1 MTHWKIAEKVI
12 FQCGVTMKKDI
23 VLDITIPNQTRYL
36 GLVGKIGENMARE
49 FDESDCDRETLA
61 NQLNVV
67 LTESIVN
74 AIKHANSTDP
84 NKEVHVR
91 INIHDRE
98 LSIRVYDTG
107 CGFDINTIQNPCFE
121 TDSLNE
127 KGRGIFI
134 IRSMMDSV
142 EYRRTNGGNVLEMKK
157 TLGQS

>member
-1 MTHWKIAEKVI
+1 
-12 FQCGVTMKKDI
+12 MKKNI

-36 GLVGKIGENMARE
+36 GLVGKIGESMARE
-49 FDESDCDRETLA
+49 FDDPDCDRETLA

-74 AIKHANSTDP
+74 AIKHANATDP
-84 NKEVHVR
+84 DKEVHVR
-91 INIHDRE
+91 INVHDKD
-98 LSIRVYDTG
+98 LSIMVYDSG
-107 CGFDINTIQNPCFE
+107 RGFDINTIPNPCFE
-121 TDSLNE
+121 SENLND

-157 TLGQS
+157 RLGQG